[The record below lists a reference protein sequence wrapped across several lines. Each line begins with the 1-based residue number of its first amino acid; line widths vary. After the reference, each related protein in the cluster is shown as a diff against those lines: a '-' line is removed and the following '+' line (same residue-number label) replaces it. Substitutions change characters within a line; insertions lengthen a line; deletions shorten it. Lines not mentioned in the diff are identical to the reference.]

1 MSTINHKQL
10 DELRDLIGG
19 DQDSLVELIKT
30 FLEEGQ
36 EMILE
41 METSLESADLDTLR
55 RCAHSMKSSS
65 QEFGAIDLSELNATL
80 ESQCKNSWP
89 ESAEQQ
95 VKLIA
100 DKFNQTSDALSDYIS
115 L

>member
-80 ESQCKNSWP
+80 ESCLLYTSP
-89 ESAEQQ
+89 SPRDLSTSRMPSSA
-95 VKLIA
+95 
-100 DKFNQTSDALSDYIS
+100 
-115 L
+115 